1 MDIRRL
7 EVFCK
12 VVDLGSFTRAAEAS
26 QLSQPSVSEHVRT
39 LEEQFGEKL
48 IDRLGRRAQ
57 PTHAGKILYQYARRI
72 IQLKN
77 DAEQAIRQYQGNLS
91 GRLSLGASTIPGAY
105 LLPSLLE
112 QFKQNYHAVELM
124 LRIAGTTQV
133 VEEVLKG
140 TLELGLIG
148 TQWKDQ
154 RIDCQPLFGDELVL
168 VVHPQHPW
176 SRAGRVAAAQLLDS
190 PFVLREP
197 GSGTRMEM
205 TQALKQVGVDVTQF
219 QVVAEVGSNEAV
231 RQAVRSGIGAAILS
245 SLAVAEDVARG
256 LLCPVRID
264 ELTLPR
270 RFYLVQRRNRQLSP
284 LAEAFYRHL
293 LESESAPV

>member
-26 QLSQPSVSEHVRT
+26 LLSQPSVSEHIRM

-48 IDRLGRRAQ
+48 IDRLGRKAQ
-57 PTHAGKILYQYARRI
+57 PTHAGRILYQYARRI

-77 DAEQAIRQYQGNLS
+77 EAEQAICQYQGNLA
-91 GRLSLGASTIPGAY
+91 GKLAVGASTIPGAY

-112 QFKQNYHAVELM
+112 RFKQSHRNAELM
-124 LRIAGTTQV
+124 LKISGTSQV

-148 TQWKDQ
+148 TLWKDQ
-154 RIDCQPLFGDELVL
+154 RVECEALFSDELVL
-168 VVHPQHPW
+168 TVPADHRWAHRSAVKP
-176 SRAGRVAAAQLLDS
+176 AELMDE
-190 PFVLREP
+190 PFILREP
-197 GSGTRMEM
+197 GSGTRIEM
-205 TQALKQVGVDVTQF
+205 SRGLKDAGVDVAHF

-231 RQAVRSGIGAAILS
+231 RQGVRAGIGIAILS
-245 SLAVAEDVARG
+245 SLSVAEDVERG
-256 LLCPVRID
+256 TLAAVALEGVS
-264 ELTLPR
+264 LPR
-270 RFYLVQRRNRQLSP
+270 SFYLVQRRNRQLSP
-284 LAEAFYRHL
+284 LALAFYDHL
-293 LESESAPV
+293 LLAKQA